1 MERSFIL
8 AGILFVFLGI
18 FLGAFAAHGLST
30 AGLEQGKIESF
41 KVGVDYLFYSGFGMM
56 IIGGLRERFDFMMKF
71 HFRMILF
78 GTILFSGSIF
88 ILAVA
93 PLIDWELGKLLG
105 PTTPI
110 GGTMMILGWFS
121 LFVKYLRQ
129 IAD

>member
-8 AGILFVFLGI
+8 VGILFVFLGI
-18 FLGAFAAHGLST
+18 LFGAFASHGLSA
-30 AGLEQGKIESF
+30 AGLEQDKIDSF

-110 GGTMMILGWFS
+110 GGSMMILGWFS